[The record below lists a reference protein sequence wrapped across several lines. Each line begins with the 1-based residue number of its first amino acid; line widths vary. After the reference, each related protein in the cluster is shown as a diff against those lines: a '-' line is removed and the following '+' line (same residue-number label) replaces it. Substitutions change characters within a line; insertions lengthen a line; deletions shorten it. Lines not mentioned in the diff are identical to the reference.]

1 MLSKYSERRADFW
14 HEHVQR
20 WRESGLSKGRYCRVH
35 GLSPN
40 RFGYWAKKYP
50 PEVSAEVALPS
61 IVPLSFTLAPKAPS
75 IGLLVGNRY
84 SLDIPADFDEAT
96 LTRLLSVLESRC

>member
-1 MLSKYSERRADFW
+1 MVTAYSERRADFW
-14 HEHVQR
+14 HGHLQR

-50 PEVSAEVALPS
+50 PEGPAEVALPA

-75 IGLLVGNRY
+75 IGLPLPIHN
-84 SLDIPADFDEAT
+84 ADQNSIHHANVRGPEYYRKEA
-96 LTRLLSVLESRC
+96 SC

>member
-1 MLSKYSERRADFW
+1 MITTYSERRADYW

-50 PEVSAEVALPS
+50 PEVSAEVAPPAL
-61 IVPLSFTLAPKAPS
+61 VPLSFTLVPKVPS
-75 IGLLVGNRY
+75 IGLLVGKRY
-84 SLDIPADFDEAT
+84 ALDIPSDFDEVT
-96 LTRLLSVLESRC
+96 LTRLLSVLPPLR